1 MRLSL
6 IQARKLR
13 GKRQIDLAKVLGIN
27 VQTYRKLEKKP
38 DLLKIKDLRIL
49 SKYLDIPMEKFLL
62 VEKMTRNNYTLM
74 YFWF

>member
-27 VQTYRKLEKKP
+27 VQTYRKLEKQP

-62 VEKMTRNNYTLM
+62 VEKDNEK
-74 YFWF
+74 

>member
-13 GKRQIDLAKVLGIN
+13 GKRQIALAKVLGIN
-27 VQTYRKLEKKP
+27 IQTYRKLEKKP

-62 VEKMTRNNYTLM
+62 IEKDDEK
-74 YFWF
+74 

>member
-27 VQTYRKLEKKP
+27 IQTYRKLEKKP

-49 SKYLDIPMEKFLL
+49 SKYLDIPMEMFLL
-62 VEKMTRNNYTLM
+62 VEKDDEK
-74 YFWF
+74 

>member
-27 VQTYRKLEKKP
+27 IQTYRKLEKKP

-62 VEKMTRNNYTLM
+62 VEKDDEK
-74 YFWF
+74 

>member
-13 GKRQIDLAKVLGIN
+13 GKRQIDLAKVLGIYIH
-27 VQTYRKLEKKP
+27 TYRKLEKKP

-62 VEKMTRNNYTLM
+62 VEKDDEK
-74 YFWF
+74 

>member
-6 IQARKLR
+6 IQTRKLR

-27 VQTYRKLEKKP
+27 IQTYRKLEKKP

-62 VEKMTRNNYTLM
+62 VEKDDEK
-74 YFWF
+74 

>member
-1 MRLSL
+1 MMRLSL

-13 GKRQIDLAKVLGIN
+13 GKRQIDFAKVLGIN
-27 VQTYRKLEKKP
+27 IQTYRKLEKKP

-62 VEKMTRNNYTLM
+62 VAKDDEK
-74 YFWF
+74 

>member
-13 GKRQIDLAKVLGIN
+13 GKRQIDFAKVLGIN
-27 VQTYRKLEKKP
+27 IQTYRKLEKKP

-62 VEKMTRNNYTLM
+62 VAKDDEK
-74 YFWF
+74 

>member
-13 GKRQIDLAKVLGIN
+13 GKRQIDFAKVLGIN
-27 VQTYRKLEKKP
+27 IQTYRKLEKKP

-62 VEKMTRNNYTLM
+62 VEKDDEK
-74 YFWF
+74 

>member
-13 GKRQIDLAKVLGIN
+13 GKRKIDLAKVLGIN
-27 VQTYRKLEKKP
+27 IQTYRKLEKKP

-62 VEKMTRNNYTLM
+62 VAKDDEK
-74 YFWF
+74 

>member
-6 IQARKLR
+6 IQARKLI

-27 VQTYRKLEKKP
+27 IQTYRKLEKKP

-62 VEKMTRNNYTLM
+62 IEKDDEK
-74 YFWF
+74 

>member
-13 GKRQIDLAKVLGIN
+13 GKRQIDLAKVLVIN
-27 VQTYRKLEKKP
+27 IQTYRKLEKKS

-62 VEKMTRNNYTLM
+62 VEKDDEK
-74 YFWF
+74 

>member
-27 VQTYRKLEKKP
+27 IQTYRKLKKKP

-62 VEKMTRNNYTLM
+62 IEKDDEK
-74 YFWF
+74 

>member
-6 IQARKLR
+6 IQAIKLR

-27 VQTYRKLEKKP
+27 IQTYRKLEKKP

-62 VEKMTRNNYTLM
+62 VEKDDEK
-74 YFWF
+74 

>member
-27 VQTYRKLEKKP
+27 IQIYRKLEKKP
-38 DLLKIKDLRIL
+38 DFLKIKDLRIL

-62 VEKMTRNNYTLM
+62 VAKDDEK
-74 YFWF
+74 

>member
-6 IQARKLR
+6 IHARKLR
-13 GKRQIDLAKVLGIN
+13 GKRQIDIAKELGIN
-27 VQTYRKLEKKP
+27 IQTYRKLEKKP

-62 VEKMTRNNYTLM
+62 VAKDDEK
-74 YFWF
+74 

>member
-27 VQTYRKLEKKP
+27 IQTYRKLEKKP

-62 VEKMTRNNYTLM
+62 VEKDNEK
-74 YFWF
+74 

>member
-62 VEKMTRNNYTLM
+62 VAKDDEK
-74 YFWF
+74 